1 LTLTLTTPLRILAMV
16 DNSKMGCRSFEIEV
30 GGQALGIGTTSAD
43 FHIEGKY
50 PSLIEALNMAA
61 NS

>member
-1 LTLTLTTPLRILAMV
+1 MPSRIMAMV
-16 DNSKMGCRSFEIEV
+16 GNSEMGCRSFEIEV

-50 PSLIEALNMAA
+50 PSVIEALNIAA